1 MVLGGGE
8 EPSCPAPPG
17 LFPLRC
23 CTAPGRV
30 SQSCVPAGARGS
42 ASTCPRSFPSTMPS
56 SSSSCWPTSAWPPS
70 WTQAS
75 SPEVSAA
82 LGGDHLGQGQ
92 FLPGGEKEAYGAG
105 RGSGKAGLAGTRW
118 RHAAGRSRWVRGP
131 AGGIKWRKSPKSRP
145 LVGSGSSS
153 LLCLRSVVPEAVR
166 WARCGGRAGFCLLRR
181 AAGPWCWVPRALT
194 RGCAG
199 VSPPAEEDEDKEDD
213 FRAPLYKTVEI
224 KGIQVR
230 MKWCATCRF
239 YRPPRCSHCSV
250 CDNCVEVRNRRGLSP
265 VSPQP

>member
-1 MVLGGGE
+1 MGAGSSLAPLPAPRRSTEAAREMVLGGGE

-92 FLPGGEKEAYGAG
+92 FLPGGGKRLTGRDEG
-105 RGSGKAGLAGTRW
+105 RGKPAWPGPGGGT
-118 RHAAGRSRWVRGP
+118 
-131 AGGIKWRKSPKSRP
+131 
-145 LVGSGSSS
+145 
-153 LLCLRSVVPEAVR
+153 LRE
-166 WARCGGRAGFCLLRR
+166 GRAGFVAQLVGSSGESRLNP
-181 AAGPWCWVPRALT
+181 GPLWA
-194 RGCAG
+194 RGA
-199 VSPPAEEDEDKEDD
+199 PP
-213 FRAPLYKTVEI
+213 
-224 KGIQVR
+224 
-230 MKWCATCRF
+230 
-239 YRPPRCSHCSV
+239 SSV
-250 CDNCVEVRNRRGLSP
+250 CAQRSP
-265 VSPQP
+265 WQ